1 MTLCPIALVVG
12 CKKCLA
18 VQFCPVKTV
27 IGDYEKPPAEA
38 APEAAKEEGEKTPE

>member
-1 MTLCPIALVVG
+1 MVAG

-18 VQFCPVKTV
+18 VHLCPLKSV

-38 APEAAKEEGEKTPE
+38 APEVGKEEGEKTSE